1 MPRGRTLSG
10 GARIACIGRMPRTE
24 GSVSPRVRLRVHHL
38 RVLGPAG
45 KSKDNP
51 SVFCPTRQRTV
62 GLGSCLGCARLLSAA
77 DESIECDAAAH
88 EDLAA
93 KLDVRIGGDV
103 SVGEVMGCSTVCVL
117 ADVTAA
123 TLSRSLKEQ
132 RTWFAVVVEGPDHFL
147 GLVDLEAA
155 TRAGEHLSAG
165 SLARHVQ
172 PVREAAP
179 LAFAVERMVHERA
192 RALPVVDEEGFVVAL
207 ISDIDAL
214 RWVANRA
221 GKT

>member
-1 MPRGRTLSG
+1 M
-10 GARIACIGRMPRTE
+10 
-24 GSVSPRVRLRVHHL
+24 RLRVHHL

-45 KSKDNP
+45 ESTDNR
-51 SVFCPTRQRTV
+51 SVFCPRQHRTV
-62 GLGSCLGCARLLSAA
+62 GLESCLGCPRLMAAVDESIDCAVAA
-77 DESIECDAAAH
+77 DEDF
-88 EDLAA
+88 AA
-93 KLDVRIGGDV
+93 KTFDIRIGGDV

-123 TLSRSLKEQ
+123 TLSRFLREQ
-132 RTWFAVVVEGPDHFL
+132 RAAFAVVVEGPDNFL

-155 TRAGEHLSAG
+155 TVAGAELSAG
-165 SLARHVQ
+165 SLARHVH